1 VSHLVKVAHD
11 ATQAG
16 ADTTSSVLVNGIC
29 WHRCQQRGMLLRFR
43 PSEPRT
49 VCRYHTT
56 AAYHDIWLLVH
67 LKGHLKRSSRYSPSS
82 NVG

>member
-16 ADTTSSVLVNGIC
+16 ADTT
-29 WHRCQQRGMLLRFR
+29 
-43 PSEPRT
+43 
-49 VCRYHTT
+49 YHTT